1 MKLDETP
8 ATPLVTALA
17 GFYFKMTLNELNDP
31 KEPENIICTMVMYV
45 ETFYNTTTAAEK
57 INKLF
62 RTKEYIKQM
71 KTADS
76 I

>member
-8 ATPLVTALA
+8 ATPLATALA

-31 KEPENIICTMVMYV
+31 KEPENIICTMVMYG
-45 ETFYNTTTAAEK
+45 EALYSTTLAAEK
-57 INKLF
+57 INKFF